1 LNPAFGRRSIASSLH
16 QETAMCEEWWDER
29 LLKEQAEKLKRSST
43 PAMPAKP
50 QEERKPE
57 RKPQNQPDPVP
68 V

>member
-1 LNPAFGRRSIASSLH
+1 
-16 QETAMCEEWWDER
+16 MCEEWWDDR

-43 PAMPAKP
+43 PPLPATKP

-57 RKPQNQPDPVP
+57 RKRQNQPDPVP

>member
-1 LNPAFGRRSIASSLH
+1 
-16 QETAMCEEWWDER
+16 MCEEWWDER
-29 LLKEQAEKLKRSST
+29 LLKEQAEKLKRSSAPPM
-43 PAMPAKP
+43 PAAKP

>member
-1 LNPAFGRRSIASSLH
+1 
-16 QETAMCEEWWDER
+16 MCEEWWDER

>member
-1 LNPAFGRRSIASSLH
+1 
-16 QETAMCEEWWDER
+16 MCEEWWDER

-43 PAMPAKP
+43 PPHPAAQP
-50 QEERKPE
+50 QEQRKPE